1 MKYNF
6 TLISFGNS
14 VKCGFPVK
22 SLEKYLY
29 LFNKENIM
37 LIEEDVIF
45 EKIVIDVLK
54 KLNIDKLR
62 PRDALNVLINLRDTL
77 DGK

>member
-1 MKYNF
+1 
-6 TLISFGNS
+6 
-14 VKCGFPVK
+14 
-22 SLEKYLY
+22 
-29 LFNKENIM
+29 M

-45 EKIVIDVLK
+45 EKKVIDVLRK
-54 KLNIDKLR
+54 INIDKLR